1 VPAKGFTLIEIM
13 IAMVIGLVVIGG
25 ASAMFYSIHR
35 NYMLQ
40 LAISQVEDEG
50 HFAVQYMGDLI
61 RMTGYR
67 HMMAPD
73 PQGLEING
81 DTLILRF
88 DSTFGCD
95 GQKLAQYAAYEYQF
109 SLGDDQSLQRTCS
122 SAGTNGI
129 GMQGQGTTTTEPI
142 AGSSD
147 SRYGSQI
154 EDLQFRVGID
164 RDGDGSVDRYDQ
176 PTAVNWK
183 NLKKLCKYEVYSF
196 VLKSQAVTRSFMTKT
211 SARNMYPAAHGVREA
226 HLKVYPVI
234 ARTVIVRHFY
244 PRFIYAIGACHEAKP
259 RDGTLYCGHIAVAA
273 DHYRHRRN
281 ECWRS

>member
-1 VPAKGFTLIEIM
+1 M

-183 NLKKLCKYEVYSF
+183 KPEEALQVRSVQLCLEIASSDPVFHDQNISKEYVPCSSWSTGST
-196 VLKSQAVTRSFMTKT
+196 SQSVPGYCQDRYCQAFLSTIYL
-211 SARNMYPAAHGVREA
+211 RNRGMP
-226 HLKVYPVI
+226 
-234 ARTVIVRHFY
+234 
-244 PRFIYAIGACHEAKP
+244 
-259 RDGTLYCGHIAVAA
+259 
-273 DHYRHRRN
+273 
-281 ECWRS
+281 